1 MLIDAVLELLAK
13 KELTIKELLETTE
26 ISEET
31 LTLVIN
37 LLCQYSLAEKAG
49 EIIKITSEGEKFL
62 ELSTDERVRLLP
74 TI

>member
-1 MLIDAVLELLAK
+1 MLIDAILELLAK

-37 LLCQYSLAEKAG
+37 LLCQYGLAEKAG